1 MSGNS
6 CDGLDCCE
14 VHIDINSAYQLE
26 YNINKFSTLPY
37 SDSEKS
43 FIHSL
48 RNDEK
53 YKTKESETELTRI
66 YIKKIKQFSNLKE
79 IDYIACH
86 GQTVHHV
93 DKLISIQLFDYKTFF
108 DYFKIPVVYNFRE
121 NDIKNGGNGAPLMP
135 FLDWLLFSNFHEEVV
150 TLNIG
155 GISNISYIPKNKQKD
170 KVLGFDTGPGM
181 CLVDMACRLLF
192 DARCDMDAMYSRKGI
207 VNKNILNQ
215 LLDLNCIKK
224 APPKSMDITDFGY
237 DVLSGLTTGSSE
249 SKKNDIIRTFIEF
262 SIESI
267 DYNIAKFIKLNKS
280 DFQLICSGGGFVH
293 PIIKSGLIERGY
305 KLESIS
311 NYGLDPS
318 IKEALLIATL
328 GACRIIN
335 LSSNVPSVTGA
346 NKDVVLGEIYSG

>member
-26 YNINKFSTLPY
+26 YKINKFSTLPY

-48 RNDEK
+48 RDNEK
-53 YKTKESETELTRI
+53 YKIKESEIELTRI
-66 YIKKIKQFSNLKE
+66 YIKKIKQFSDLKG

-93 DKLISIQLFDYKTFF
+93 DKSVSIQLFDYKFF
-108 DYFKIPVVYNFRE
+108 FNYFKIPVVYNFRE

-135 FLDWLLFSNFHEEVV
+135 FLDWLLFSDLYKEVV

-181 CLVDMACRLLF
+181 CLVDMACRSLF
-192 DARCDMDAMYSRKGI
+192 DAKYDMDAMYSRKGI

-224 APPKSMDITDFGY
+224 IPPKSMDITDFKY
-237 DVLSGLTTGSSE
+237 DVLSELAIENSE
-249 SKKNDIIRTFIEF
+249 FNNNDIVRTFVEF

-267 DYNIAKFIKLNKS
+267 DYNITKFIKLNKS
-280 DFQLICSGGGFVH
+280 DFKLICSGGGIEH
-293 PIIKSGLIERGY
+293 PMIKSGLIERGY
-305 KLESIS
+305 KVESIS
-311 NYGLDPS
+311 SYGIDSS

-328 GACRIIN
+328 GACKIIN
-335 LSSNVPSVTGA
+335 LNSNMPSVTGA